1 VPRDPRPDWIQD
13 WARRLGSRIRNARLD
28 AQLTQE
34 ELAHHVGVTK
44 MTIYR
49 IEYGLT
55 DASISTLLRIAHAVR
70 VPLRDLI
77 G

>member
-1 VPRDPRPDWIQD
+1 MPPDSRPDWVRERTR
-13 WARRLGSRIRNARLD
+13 ALGVRIRGARLD
-28 AQLTQE
+28 ADLTQE
-34 ELAHHVGVTK
+34 ELAHLAGVTK

-55 DASISTLLRIAHAVR
+55 DPSLSVLLEIAHAVR
-70 VPLRDLI
+70 IPLRDLI

>member
-1 VPRDPRPDWIQD
+1 VPRDSRPDWVLE
-13 WARRLGSRIRNARLD
+13 WARALGVRIRNARLD
-28 AQLTQE
+28 ADLTQE
-34 ELAHHVGVTK
+34 ELAHLAETTSQ
-44 MTIYR
+44 TIYR

-55 DASISTLLRIAHAVR
+55 DPSMSVLLRIAKAVR

>member
-1 VPRDPRPDWIQD
+1 M
-13 WARRLGSRIRNARLD
+13 RNARLD
-28 AQLTQE
+28 AGLTQE
-34 ELAHHVGVTK
+34 ALAHLAGTTT

-49 IEYGLT
+49 LEYGLT
-55 DASISTLLRIAHAVR
+55 DPSLSLLLRVAHAVR

>member
-1 VPRDPRPDWIQD
+1 
-13 WARRLGSRIRNARLD
+13 
-28 AQLTQE
+28 
-34 ELAHHVGVTK
+34 